1 MEPFPNL
8 TNNQVALIRADKK
21 TGHVLDERLLLTL
34 DDNQKVYTVFD
45 SLNKAQIFAEEIL
58 SSNHEIEIVIYSS
71 KEDVLFYSNK

>member
-45 SLNKAQIFAEEIL
+45 SLNKAQIFAV
-58 SSNHEIEIVIYSS
+58 EIVIFSS